1 MTQNRFINLLA
12 GARESIWDFRFL
24 VRKVKGYAL
33 GIKKKEEKRSL
44 WLFRLGVAI
53 RVRVSGSCRV
63 KS

>member
-33 GIKKKEEKRSL
+33 GIEKKEEKRSL
-44 WLFRLGVAI
+44 WLFGL
-53 RVRVSGSCRV
+53 CE
-63 KS
+63 